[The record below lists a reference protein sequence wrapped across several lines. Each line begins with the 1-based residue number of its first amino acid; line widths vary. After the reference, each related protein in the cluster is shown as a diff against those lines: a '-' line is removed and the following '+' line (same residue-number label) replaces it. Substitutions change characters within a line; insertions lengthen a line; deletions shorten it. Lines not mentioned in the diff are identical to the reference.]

1 MMHAIVP
8 NIEPATAPP
17 QLAASADIV
26 EAVLSISFGRLTN
39 QIAIIKD
46 SPAPFLLLLVTDLAA
61 KYKGN
66 ETHNQYQCARN
77 GFWKTSKTAVLLA
90 TV

>member
-46 SPAPFLLLLVTDLAA
+46 SPALFFCYPLPIWLQNIKEMKRT
-61 KYKGN
+61 
-66 ETHNQYQCARN
+66 NQ
-77 GFWKTSKTAVLLA
+77 
-90 TV
+90 